1 MKLFLIILIFLPKS
15 LSSDNS
21 LRVNEESPNL
31 VPENVIVT
39 LTTYVPN
46 QKETDSSPHITAS
59 GFKIDTSNP
68 KKHRIIAISRDLKR
82 KWGFNKKVRI
92 RKAGKYNGVYVI
104 KDLMNKRFKKSVDIL
119 VSENDKPIKLK
130 NVQIS
135 LIK

>member
-1 MKLFLIILIFLPKS
+1 MKLFLIILISLPKS

-119 VSENDKPIKLK
+119 VSEDDKPIKLK

>member
-119 VSENDKPIKLK
+119 VSEDDKPIKLK